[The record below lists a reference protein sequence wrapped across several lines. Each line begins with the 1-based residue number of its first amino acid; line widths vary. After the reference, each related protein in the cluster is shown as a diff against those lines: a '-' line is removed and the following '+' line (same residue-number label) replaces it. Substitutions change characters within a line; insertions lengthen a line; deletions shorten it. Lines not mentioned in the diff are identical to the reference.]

1 MDWTMIAERL
11 NRMLEDGQHGELRGA
26 LTVLNAVDISEYL
39 HSLPAEKQL
48 KLFRILPKDISA
60 DVFSYMDG
68 EQRQALVGLISDG
81 EIRTLMS
88 EMYLDDAVDFLE
100 ELPASVVKHVLAHT
114 DENTRDRI
122 NRFLQ
127 YPVSSAGSIMTIEF
141 MEFHDRY
148 TVRQAMGM
156 LKRTALE
163 KETVYVSYVI
173 DDTRRLLGTVS
184 LRKLLLAKD
193 DKTVGEIMDSRVISV
208 KTLDD
213 QETVARLVRK
223 YDLMALPVVDNEDR
237 LVGIITADDVMDVIE
252 AESTED
258 IEKMAALI
266 PSEDEYLKTSIWRM
280 AGNRIP
286 WLMALML
293 AAIVSGAI
301 ITGYEDLLTAS
312 GAIGVMLTSSIP
324 MLMDTGGNCGS
335 QSSMLVIRGLA
346 LGSITLKDTLKV
358 LWLELRV
365 SVLVGAALAV
375 VNFFRLTL
383 TAGATGGVALVV
395 SFSLY
400 LTVILAKTIGAV
412 LPIGAHRIKL
422 DPAMMASP
430 LLTNIVDAAA
440 LTIMFGIATKFLLP

>member
-1 MDWTMIAERL
+1 MNEKMIEQL
-11 NRMLEDGQHGELRGA
+11 KLMLEDGRHDELRGA
-26 LTVLNAVDISEYL
+26 LTVLNAVDTSEYL
-39 HSLPAEKQL
+39 YSLPAEKQL
-48 KLFRILPKDISA
+48 KLFRLLPKDVSA
-60 DVFSYMDG
+60 NVFSYMDPQ
-68 EQRQALVGLISDG
+68 QRQALVSLISGG
-81 EIRTLMS
+81 EIRALMS
-88 EMYLDDAVDFLE
+88 EMHMDDAVDFLE
-100 ELPASVVKHVLAHT
+100 ELPASVVKYVLANT
-114 DENTRDRI
+114 DEKKRDKI
-122 NRFLQ
+122 NQFLK
-127 YPVSSAGSIMTIEF
+127 YPESSAGSIMTIEF
-141 MEFHDRY
+141 MELHDRF

-156 LKRTALE
+156 LKHAALK

-173 DDTRRLLGTVS
+173 DDTRRLIGTVS
-184 LRKLLLAKD
+184 LRKLLLADD
-193 DKTVGEIMDSRVISV
+193 DKTVGEIMDSRVVSV

-223 YDLMALPVVDNEDR
+223 YDLMALPVVDNENR

-258 IEKMAALI
+258 IEKMSALI
-266 PSEDEYLKTSIWRM
+266 PSEEEYLKTSIWRM

-312 GAIGVMLTSSIP
+312 GAIGVMLTSCIP

-375 VNFFRLTL
+375 VNFLRLTL
-383 TAGATGGVALVV
+383 ISGATAGVALVV

-400 LTVILAKTIGAV
+400 LTVILAKTIGAI
-412 LPIGAHRIKL
+412 LPIGAHSIKL

-430 LLTNIVDAAA
+430 LLTNIVDAAS
-440 LTIMFGIATKFLLP
+440 LTIMFGIASRFLLK

>member
-1 MDWTMIAERL
+1 MNEKMIEQL
-11 NRMLEDGQHGELRGA
+11 NLMLEDGRHDELRGA

-39 HSLPAEKQL
+39 YSLPAEKQL
-48 KLFRILPKDISA
+48 KLFRLLPKDVSA
-60 DVFSYMDG
+60 NVFSYMDPQ
-68 EQRQALVGLISDG
+68 QRQALVSLISGG
-81 EIRTLMS
+81 EIRALMS
-88 EMYLDDAVDFLE
+88 EMHMDDAVDFLE
-100 ELPASVVKHVLAHT
+100 ELPASVVKYVLANT
-114 DENTRDRI
+114 DEKTRDKI
-122 NRFLQ
+122 NQFLK
-127 YPVSSAGSIMTIEF
+127 YPESSAGSIMTIEF
-141 MEFHDRY
+141 MELHDRF

-156 LKRTALE
+156 LKHAALK

-173 DDTRRLLGTVS
+173 DDTRRLIGTVS
-184 LRKLLLAKD
+184 LRKLLLADD
-193 DKTVGEIMDSRVISV
+193 DKTVGEIMDSRVVSV

-223 YDLMALPVVDNEDR
+223 YDLMALPVVDNENR

-258 IEKMAALI
+258 IEKMSALI
-266 PSEDEYLKTSIWRM
+266 PSEEEYLRTSIWRM

-312 GAIGVMLTSSIP
+312 GAIGVMLTSCIP

-375 VNFFRLTL
+375 VNFLRLTL
-383 TAGATGGVALVV
+383 IAGATTGVALVV

-400 LTVILAKTIGAV
+400 LTVILAKTIGAI
-412 LPIGAHRIKL
+412 LPIGAHSIKL

-430 LLTNIVDAAA
+430 LLTNIVDAAS
-440 LTIMFGIATKFLLP
+440 LTIMFGIASRFLLK

>member
-1 MDWTMIAERL
+1 MNEKMIEQL
-11 NRMLEDGQHGELRGA
+11 NLMLEDGRHDELRGA

-39 HSLPAEKQL
+39 YSLPAEKQL
-48 KLFRILPKDISA
+48 KLFRLLPKDVSA
-60 DVFSYMDG
+60 NVFSYMDPQ
-68 EQRQALVGLISDG
+68 QRQALVSLISGG
-81 EIRTLMS
+81 EIRALMS
-88 EMYLDDAVDFLE
+88 EMHMDDAVDFLE
-100 ELPASVVKHVLAHT
+100 ELPASVVKYVLANT
-114 DENTRDRI
+114 DEKKRDKI
-122 NRFLQ
+122 NQFLK
-127 YPVSSAGSIMTIEF
+127 YPESSAGSIMTIEF
-141 MEFHDRY
+141 MELHDRF

-156 LKRTALE
+156 LKHAALK

-173 DDTRRLLGTVS
+173 DDTRRLIGTVS
-184 LRKLLLAKD
+184 LRKLLLADD
-193 DKTVGEIMDSRVISV
+193 DKTVGEIMDSRVVSV

-223 YDLMALPVVDNEDR
+223 YDLMALPVVDNENR

-258 IEKMAALI
+258 IEKMSALI
-266 PSEDEYLKTSIWRM
+266 PSEEEYLRTSIWRM

-312 GAIGVMLTSSIP
+312 GAIGVMLTSCIP

-375 VNFFRLTL
+375 VNFLRLTL
-383 TAGATGGVALVV
+383 IAGATTGVALVV

-400 LTVILAKTIGAV
+400 LTVILAKTIGAI
-412 LPIGAHRIKL
+412 LPIGAHSIKL

-430 LLTNIVDAAA
+430 LLTNIVDAAS
-440 LTIMFGIATKFLLP
+440 LTIMFGIASRFLLK